1 MGLLPSLSGADHV
14 TKANVVVMLLTA
26 RSRGELGI
34 ERESVV
40 NERLPPSEYP
50 TPLSAHT

>member
-1 MGLLPSLSGADHV
+1 MGLLPSLSGVDHV

-26 RSRGELGI
+26 RLRGALGA
-34 ERESVV
+34 ERDSVV